1 MTVKNKI
8 YVSIVIIL
16 FVIIAL
22 FFGIRRNENV
32 RLIYATNG
40 TEFDNAAYLNF
51 QQSYIANLQL
61 DSKSLDL
68 LNLQQLQSY
77 DAIYLDPSL
86 RKSTMLKQAQSNLIS
101 YVKTGGN
108 LFVENELIDDFP
120 LDFLGAAETVDIPSM
135 DNPIFSYPEISGN
148 LQGFQKVIQ
157 LFDENF
163 NKHIGMKEL
172 PGFQWGKGIIP
183 STAQPIITIKDTAL
197 YTINRFGKG
206 SVLCLS
212 NFLPNRF
219 FITGF
224 DLQSGFDSTQGF
236 ELLAKERKQIVPPEG
251 AKYFD
256 FKQSQPAEPYFNF
269 AFAAANHQL
278 RNEYISFI
286 SKEKL
291 GYSIAKVFG
300 PYGRPAMAYQ
310 NHFEALSAIRD
321 REGIQWAELL
331 KKYNQ
336 IPSFS
341 LIRSSF
347 DWWQWK
353 ESVVAHLN
361 TGTTDVPKFDVQ
373 LPNSFY
379 SSGTHLLSGG
389 EILSQATYP
398 QAKELAQPIEL
409 PYRAYPTFT
418 DLNGDGLQDLIAGSA
433 DGFLYRY
440 INQGPEGSNQAET
453 QNLSAADTFSKP
465 DKIMLESGTPLKT
478 EGYSSVYAHD
488 LNKDGGL
495 PDLLIGN
502 NTGYVQY
509 SLSRGDGSFA
519 PTASLISEGKPL
531 KVASFSAPAMGDVDM
546 DGIEDLIVGDGEG
559 KVYLFRGMKE
569 SPLSFQQGIEIVRLN
584 ALYAAP
590 NVKDIN
596 GDGILDLVV
605 GNSEGDLLV
614 YIHELDNNRWV
625 EQGSITGATLNQ
637 MGSDVIVGGH
647 NSVPLWYDINHDGK
661 DDLIVGQLEYGISI
675 PIDNPNF
682 PYKQQLQEF
691 IDYTKTNK
699 LELYPHISVHNYL
712 NDAQEREELRLHR
725 SAFETLGI
733 PWIQTGANQHTWR
746 INNLNRVQTLRNENE
761 NGIWFNFGFKPSYD
775 PKDPQWG
782 DDFMWGFP
790 FLMQEQTLKEPM
802 VLHTPTPVLRLQGE
816 YSNRDVYE
824 AFVQQDMPIDYFEH
838 VEYRFPTDQRASRV
852 NELLEFVQYLDGI
865 RTKYDY
871 NFMTEPQMAKSFLTT
886 LTSEV
891 IVGRSWGV
899 YLMDKLKDI
908 WGNGKHLSLSMDGN
922 IPSMADE
929 YRDTLGLKFE
939 PGEKYEEQA
948 FQTDSDIYM
957 KKDTRLY
964 VGLNN
969 RKASITVGW
978 GAEPMHILRANVPIQ
993 LRKEN
998 DRWIVDL
1005 NSEGMQQIKLYSPSL
1020 LKIEGT
1026 DLKVEYESKEM
1037 TYTVTHYGDKTTI
1050 VVSK

>member
-1 MTVKNKI
+1 VKVKNKI
-8 YVSIVIIL
+8 NISILILVFVVIIL
-16 FVIIAL
+16 L
-22 FFGIRRNENV
+22 FGIRRNEDV

-40 TEFDNAAYLNF
+40 SKFDQAAYINF
-51 QQSYIANLQL
+51 QQSYIGNLQL
-61 DSKSLDL
+61 DINSLDQ

-86 RKSTMLKQAQSNLIS
+86 AKSTMLKQAQSKLIR
-101 YVKTGGN
+101 YVQAGGN
-108 LFVENELIDDFP
+108 LFVENELIEDFP
-120 LDFLGAAETVDIPSM
+120 LDFLGAAQLVDIPSM
-135 DNPIFSYPEISGN
+135 DNPMFSYPEISGN

-157 LFDENF
+157 LFTDNF

-172 PGFQWGKGIIP
+172 PDFQWGKGIIP
-183 STAQPIITIKDTAL
+183 STAQPIVAIKDTAL
-197 YTINRFGKG
+197 TTINRFGKG
-206 SVLCLS
+206 SVLCSS

-224 DLQSGFDSTQGF
+224 DLKSGFDRIQRF
-236 ELLAKERKQIVPPEG
+236 ELLTKKQVAPPEG

-269 AFAAANHQL
+269 AFAAANHQV
-278 RNEYISFI
+278 RNEYVSFI

-361 TGTTDVPKFDVQ
+361 TGTTDAPKFDGQ
-373 LPNSFY
+373 FPNSFY

-389 EILSQATYP
+389 GILSQASYP

-409 PYRAYPTFT
+409 PYRAYPAFA

-433 DGFLYRY
+433 DGFLYKY
-440 INQGPEGSNQAET
+440 INEGPGKANQAGA
-453 QNLSAADTFSKP
+453 QNLSAADAFSKP
-465 DKIMLESGTPLKT
+465 GKIMLDSGVPLIT
-478 EGYSSVYAHD
+478 EGYSSVYARD
-488 LNKDGGL
+488 LNKDGFL
-495 PDLLIGN
+495 DLLIGSKAGN
-502 NTGYVQY
+502 VQY
-509 SLSRGDGSFA
+509 SLNRGDGSLA
-519 PTASLISEGKPL
+519 PTASLISDGVPL
-531 KVASFSAPAMGDVDM
+531 RLASFSAPAMGDVDM
-546 DGIEDLIVGDGEG
+546 DGIEDLVVGDGEG
-559 KVYLFRGMKE
+559 KVYLFRGIKE
-569 SPLSFQQGIEIVRLN
+569 SPFFFQQGVEIVRLK
-584 ALYAAP
+584 ALNAAP
-590 NVKDIN
+590 SVKDMN
-596 GDGILDLVV
+596 GDAIPDLVI

-614 YIHELDNNRWV
+614 FINELRSNQWV
-625 EQGSITGATLNQ
+625 EQGSITSTTMNQ
-637 MGSDVIVGGH
+637 MGSNEIVGGH

-661 DDLIVGQLEYGISI
+661 DDLIVGQLEYGIPT
-675 PIDNPNF
+675 PIDSPDF
-682 PYKQQLQEF
+682 PYKQQLLEF
-691 IDYTKTNK
+691 INYTKSNN
-699 LELYPHISVHNYL
+699 LELYPHISIHNYL
-712 NDAQEREELRLHR
+712 NNVQEQEELRLHR

-733 PWIQTGANQHTWR
+733 PWKQTGANQHTWR
-746 INNLNRVQTLRNENE
+746 INNPNRVQTLRNENE
-761 NGIWFNFGFKPSYD
+761 NGIWYNFGFKPSYG

-782 DDFMWGFP
+782 ADFMWGFP

-816 YSNRDVYE
+816 YSNQDVYE

-838 VEYRFPTDQRASRV
+838 VEYRFPTDQRLSRV
-852 NELLEFVQYLDGI
+852 DELLEFVQYLDGI

-891 IVGRSWGV
+891 TVGRSWGM
-899 YLMDKLKDI
+899 YLIDNLKDA
-908 WGNGKHLSLSMDGN
+908 WGKGKHLSLSLSSLNGN

-939 PGEKYEEQA
+939 PGEKYAEQA
-948 FQTDSDIYM
+948 FITDSDIFI
-957 KKDTRLY
+957 KKDRLLY

-969 RKASITVGW
+969 RKASLTVGW
-978 GAEPMHILRANVPIQ
+978 GEEPMHILRANVPIQ
-993 LRKEN
+993 LRKES
-998 DRWIVDL
+998 DQWMIDL
-1005 NSEGMQQIKLYSPSL
+1005 DSEGMQQIKLYSPKP
-1020 LKIEGT
+1020 LKIEGM
-1026 DLKVEYESKEM
+1026 DLRVEYDPNQM

-1050 VVSK
+1050 VVRR